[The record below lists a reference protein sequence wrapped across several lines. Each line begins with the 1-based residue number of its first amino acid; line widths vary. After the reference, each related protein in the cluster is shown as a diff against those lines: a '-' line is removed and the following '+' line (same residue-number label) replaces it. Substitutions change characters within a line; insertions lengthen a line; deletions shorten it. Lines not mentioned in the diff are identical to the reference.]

1 MARGGKKV
9 VHVAVRILT
18 EEQSARHALPW
29 LMGYSSQ
36 LNSMQHF
43 ETLTQGLRTATL
55 QQILQKQSRLAE
67 LVLGTSG
74 SHASTLACASQ
85 LHQFPSH
92 P

>member
-1 MARGGKKV
+1 
-9 VHVAVRILT
+9 
-18 EEQSARHALPW
+18 
-29 LMGYSSQ
+29 MGYSSQ

-74 SHASTLACASQ
+74 SHASTLGCASQ